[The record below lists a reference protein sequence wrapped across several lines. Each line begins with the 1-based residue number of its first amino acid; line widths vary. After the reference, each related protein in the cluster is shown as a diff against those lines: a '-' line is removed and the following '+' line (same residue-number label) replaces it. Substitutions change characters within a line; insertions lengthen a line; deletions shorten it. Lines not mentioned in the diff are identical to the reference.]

1 MFSTS
6 PFATSA
12 SASASAEAAAPATPL
27 TVDFFHDVVCGWCYV
42 MSPRLRQVAAELGVT
57 VRQRSF
63 VLQESPEQMRRVF
76 GSMER
81 AKRVILGHWEAC
93 ARHDDTP
100 RIDIEGMR
108 GETFDYPS
116 GLAGALAC
124 QAAHLLAGE
133 AGHWDLFDAIQ
144 RAHLSEHRNVGDTA
158 VLLDIAAALG
168 FDRPEFARVMQGEE
182 ARRRVRE
189 DRAAAAR
196 LGIDSIPTLVAGPH
210 QARLQT
216 ARRGA
221 GHCHRFQRFCAWRAG
236 ARARLRAGGRHQ
248 PMGAGRRDRPPQP
261 HHAGLARRRH
271 VACGR
276 RQGL

>member
-1 MFSTS
+1 MDTFNYMRAFRRIVELGSLAKAAEDLDMS
-6 PFATSA
+6 SA
-12 SASASAEAAAPATPL
+12 GLSKQLRALEAHLGAVLIQRTTRKMSLTDTGAAYYAECCRLLDALDAL
-27 TVDFFHDVVCGWCYV
+27 EKSVKRQSGRVSG
-42 MSPRLRQVAAELGVT
+42 RLRVNAPVSFALSVLSPLLARFLRQYPEL
-57 VRQRSF
+57 R
-63 VLQESPEQMRRVF
+63 LDLA
-76 GSMER
+76 MEDR
-81 AKRVILGHWEAC
+81 LAC

-216 ARRGA
+216 LPLADLRDRLLA
-221 GHCHRFQRFCAWRAG
+221 LMP
-236 ARARLRAGGRHQ
+236 ARA
-248 PMGAGRRDRPPQP
+248 
-261 HHAGLARRRH
+261 
-271 VACGR
+271 
-276 RQGL
+276 

>member
-6 PFATSA
+6 TFAA
-12 SASASAEAAAPATPL
+12 SVAAEAAAPATPL

-42 MSPRLRQVAAELGVT
+42 MSPRLRQVAAELGVA

-93 ARHDDTP
+93 ARRDDTP
-100 RIDIEGMR
+100 RIDVEGMR

-158 VLLDIAAALG
+158 VLLDIAAAQG
-168 FDRPEFARVMQGEE
+168 FGRADFARLMQGED
-182 ARRRVRE
+182 ALRRVRE

-210 QARLQT
+210 HARLQT
-216 ARRGA
+216 LPLADLRD
-221 GHCHRFQRFCAWRAG
+221 
-236 ARARLRAGGRHQ
+236 RLRALL
-248 PMGAGRRDRPPQP
+248 P
-261 HHAGLARRRH
+261 AR
-271 VACGR
+271 A
-276 RQGL
+276 

>member
-108 GETFDYPS
+108 SETFDYPS

-144 RAHLSEHRNVGDTA
+144 RAHLSEHRNVGDAA

-216 ARRGA
+216 LPLADLRDRLLA
-221 GHCHRFQRFCAWRAG
+221 LMP
-236 ARARLRAGGRHQ
+236 ARA
-248 PMGAGRRDRPPQP
+248 
-261 HHAGLARRRH
+261 
-271 VACGR
+271 
-276 RQGL
+276 